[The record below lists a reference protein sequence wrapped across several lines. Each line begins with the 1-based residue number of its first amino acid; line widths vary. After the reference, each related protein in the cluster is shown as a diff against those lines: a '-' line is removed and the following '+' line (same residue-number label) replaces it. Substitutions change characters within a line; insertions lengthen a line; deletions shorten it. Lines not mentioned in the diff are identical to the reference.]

1 MLPEQRV
8 LEMHELLHGRGA
20 VTGWGAL
27 RAHGANFFDGLAT
40 DGCTRLPVVLVT
52 GPHDR
57 RRPRPGVHWLQDRLE
72 DEEVVIRLGMRVTR
86 PARATFDAMRL
97 ARDVREAVVSV
108 EMAIAAELTSL
119 RRMRAYVDAHPG
131 WDGVPLVREAL
142 DLAGEHSRSPAE
154 SRMGLAWVLDAG
166 LRRPLI
172 NCEVFT
178 LDGRLLGVADLLDV
192 EAGVVGEYDGGEHA
206 GAMRRSKDATRE
218 GGLRDHGL
226 EVFRVTG
233 YDLRDPASVA
243 RRMHAARVR
252 ARWEPVEQRRWTI
265 EPPPGWARSVSI
277 DEILDERDL
286 RRESVEAWARE
297 QAQ

>member
-1 MLPEQRV
+1 
-8 LEMHELLHGRGA
+8 
-20 VTGWGAL
+20 
-27 RAHGANFFDGLAT
+27 
-40 DGCTRLPVVLVT
+40 
-52 GPHDR
+52 
-57 RRPRPGVHWLQDRLE
+57 
-72 DEEVVIRLGMRVTR
+72 
-86 PARATFDAMRL
+86 
-97 ARDVREAVVSV
+97 
-108 EMAIAAELTSL
+108 
-119 RRMRAYVDAHPG
+119 
-131 WDGVPLVREAL
+131 
-142 DLAGEHSRSPAE
+142 
-154 SRMGLAWVLDAG
+154 
-166 LRRPLI
+166 
-172 NCEVFT
+172 VFS

-243 RRMHAARVR
+243 RRMHAARAR

-277 DEILDERDL
+277 DEILDERDI
-286 RRESVEAWARE
+286 RRESAEAWARE